1 MNKEKVKQLARDLR
15 KTPPRSP
22 RETLGSFV
30 IAERSTRFYRDI
42 LGGEVVLAG
51 EPTFVALANTYI
63 VLNVGGGPT
72 DDKPNITLRPPT
84 SSTEVSSFLNFRVS
98 DIQHYY
104 QEWKGRGA
112 EFLTEPKNHEN
123 EFRCYM
129 RDPDGYIIEV
139 GEMKAEAFKDKA

>member
-1 MNKEKVKQLARDLR
+1 MKSLPRP
-15 KTPPRSP
+15 KT
-22 RETLGSFV
+22 GFV
-30 IAERSTRFYRDI
+30 ITHYLTVADVERSTRFYRDI
-42 LGGEVVLAG
+42 LGDEVVLAG

-112 EFLTEPKNHEN
+112 EFLTEPKNHKN

-129 RDPDGYIIEV
+129 KDPDGYIIEV
-139 GEMKAEAFKDKA
+139 GEMKAEAFKETA